1 MSHKQIYFSVLEA
14 ESEIRVP
21 GWLGLGEIP
30 LSGSNCWLLVLFSH
44 GKKEAGELS
53 GSLWGGH
60 ESLWWGL
67 QPHKSPSQ
75 GPPPNTIIWG
85 LGGGRISTY
94 EFQEKYNHSVHNL
107 TLKLEGINL
116 HVSFLSKSGQ
126 YVKITNGICCQ
137 NALMLPMIDINYR
150 NTLQIGGLSAP
161 RGQLFLHP
169 GSPQAQGYN
178 WVSVFLLCVALVHT
192 QRYLMKWHWSNSG
205 QQERFCM

>member
-1 MSHKQIYFSVLEA
+1 MRSLFQVPTADCLCYSHMGKRKLEN
-14 ESEIRVP
+14 S
-21 GWLGLGEIP
+21 LGLSEEDTNPFDGGSSLISHLLKAHLPIP
-30 LSGSNCWLLVLFSH
+30 SSGGW
-44 GKKEAGELS
+44 
-53 GSLWGGH
+53 
-60 ESLWWGL
+60 
-67 QPHKSPSQ
+67 
-75 GPPPNTIIWG
+75 
-85 LGGGRISTY
+85 GGGRISTY

-178 WVSVFLLCVALVHT
+178 
-192 QRYLMKWHWSNSG
+192 
-205 QQERFCM
+205 